1 MSNQPYYDIIII
13 GSGIS
18 GLYAAYNISTKYPDK
33 SFIVLEKHKKQWIG
47 GRSGNE
53 MFYGAEIVTGAG
65 IGRKKK
71 YKLLIQLLKDLH
83 IDYKD
88 DPFTPNYSNLLNKDF
103 DVNKKI
109 NELKR
114 AYPSKSHEAETFQEF
129 AKTVLGEKDYKQFL
143 IHLGYTDYKN
153 EDVYEVLYNYGLE
166 DNTTTWK
173 ALHIPW
179 KELIFTLCE
188 KIGMSHVK
196 PSTDVTGITKI
207 QENPSIF
214 LLKTAKGHSYTCNKV
229 IVATTITSIRKLL
242 PNKIYQNIEGQ
253 PFLRLYGKFSKK
265 SIPIMQEYV
274 KGYTIVPGPL
284 QKIIPM
290 SKGVYMIAYSD
301 NENAKLLKSH
311 LENNHENRT
320 FFCRLIEKSLG
331 IQKDSLELISI
342 KDFYW
347 PVGTHYYTPL
357 DKSLYESREE
367 FIDKAQHPANGI
379 LVIGEVVSDDQG
391 WTEGALSSVKVGL
404 TKKWM
409 QSI

>member
-71 YKLLIQLLKDLH
+71 DKLLIQLLKDLD
-83 IDYKD
+83 IEYKEY
-88 DPFTPNYSNLLNKDF
+88 PFTPNYSNLLNKDF

-207 QENPSIF
+207 QENPRIF
-214 LLKTAKGHSYTCNKV
+214 LLKTAKGHSYACNKV

-290 SKGVYMIAYSD
+290 DADNGVYMIAYND
-301 NENAKLLKSH
+301 NKNTLTLKNHLKNISAKRSK
-311 LENNHENRT
+311 N
-320 FFCRLIEKSLG
+320 
-331 IQKDSLELISI
+331 
-342 KDFYW
+342 
-347 PVGTHYYTPL
+347 
-357 DKSLYESREE
+357 
-367 FIDKAQHPANGI
+367 
-379 LVIGEVVSDDQG
+379 
-391 WTEGALSSVKVGL
+391 
-404 TKKWM
+404 
-409 QSI
+409 